1 MNMID
6 TLYEDE
12 NLSTNDGIDAICEKI
27 NNLNV
32 SLIKY
37 ISWVA
42 DLCAA
47 FFNSSFVFVWKY
59 RTEWGECSTG

>member
-1 MNMID
+1 MNIID

-12 NLSTNDGIDAICEKI
+12 NLSTNDGVDAICEKI

-42 DLCAA
+42 DLGAA
-47 FFNSSFVFVWKY
+47 FFNSSFVFV
-59 RTEWGECSTG
+59 